1 MQCDKL
7 SSITVFLIGRIE
19 MSKGGAR
26 LGAGRKPKE
35 EVLKVANF
43 RLSMEDLKILDKKGI
58 GKNSSNKLR
67 YILSKFKNEK
77 INMAKRRKAYK
88 LERFVSLDEA
98 DGLFIEF
105 ANKWKDLNKTI
116 FLLESSLKNDMRMKF
131 EVINRKTIE
140 IFENFDELKK
150 FGWSLENVDFK
161 WTGSLVSGV
170 DIYLSK
176 NDYLIILP
184 VTREGSEFVI
194 NYKENLLEETVD
206 EVSYISLAEEDVL
219 AYFYEDLQKLIFK
232 KNSSFNAIEN
242 MCNKK
247 YSNGDI
253 YKTLEYD
260 NVVVLELEYNS
271 KNNEATINFIKELA
285 M

>member
-1 MQCDKL
+1 
-7 SSITVFLIGRIE
+7 

-88 LERFVSLDEA
+88 LERFISLDEA
-98 DGLFIEF
+98 ETLFIEF
-105 ANKWKDLNKTI
+105 ANKWKDINKTV
-116 FLLESSLKNDMRMKF
+116 FLLESSLRNDMRMKF
-131 EVINRKTIE
+131 EVLNRKTIE
-140 IFENFDELKK
+140 NFENFDELKK
-150 FGWSLENVDFK
+150 FGWSLQNVDFK
-161 WTGSLVSGV
+161 WTGSRISQL

-184 VTREGSEFVI
+184 VTREGNEFVV
-194 NYKENLLEETVD
+194 NHKGDLLEETVD
-206 EVSYISLAEEDVL
+206 EVGFISLAEEDVF
-219 AYFYEDLQKLIFK
+219 AYFYEDLQELIFK
-232 KNSSFNAIEN
+232 KNNSFNATEN
-242 MCNKK
+242 ICNKK

-260 NVVVLELEYNS
+260 NVVVLELEYDS
-271 KNNEATINFIKELA
+271 KNNEATINFIKELS

>member
-1 MQCDKL
+1 
-7 SSITVFLIGRIE
+7 

-43 RLSMEDLKILDKKGI
+43 RLSMEDLKVLDKKGI

-67 YILSKFKNEK
+67 YILTKFKNEK

-88 LERFVSLDEA
+88 LKKSSSFDEA
-98 DGLFIEF
+98 ETMFIEL
-105 ANKWKDLNKTI
+105 ANKWKELNKTK
-116 FLLESSLKNDMRMKF
+116 FLLDSSLRNDMRMKF

-140 IFENFDELKK
+140 NFDNFDELKK
-150 FGWSLENVDFK
+150 FGWFLQNIDFK
-161 WTGSLVSGV
+161 WNGSCVSKL

-176 NDYLIILP
+176 DNYPILLP
-184 VTREGSEFVI
+184 VTREGSEFI
-194 NYKENLLEETVD
+194 FSHKEKPSEENNN
-206 EVSYISLAEEDVL
+206 EVNFMSLAEEDVF
-219 AYFYEDLQKLIFK
+219 AYFYEDLQELIFK
-232 KNSSFNAIEN
+232 KDRLFNATEN
-242 MCNKK
+242 ICNKK

-260 NVVVLELEYNS
+260 NIVVLELEYNS
-271 KNNEATINFIKELA
+271 KDDETTINFIKELS